1 MADASTYAAS
11 TWKPRYN
18 PWIIALTVTL
28 ATFMEVLDTSIANV
42 ALPHIAGGLSAGQD
56 ESTWVLTSY
65 LVSNAIV
72 LPMSGWL
79 TSVVGRKRFYMTCVA
94 LFTISSILCG
104 FAPTLP
110 LLIFFRILQGAG
122 GGGMGPSE
130 QAILAD
136 TFPPEKRGLA
146 FSVYGMAVVVAPAIG
161 PTLGGWITDNYDWRW
176 IFFINVPVGLLS
188 LFLTSTVVEDP
199 PWLKKF
205 KGAGIKIDY
214 IGLSLIVLGIG
225 CLQVILDKGQQDDWF
240 GSNFITFFAIIAA
253 AAIVTLVIHEWRTP
267 HPILELKLL
276 KNRNFAA
283 TVLFN
288 FVLGAVL
295 FGTTVLIPQFLQVM
309 MGYTAEKAGE
319 VLSPA
324 GFMLM
329 ALFPIAGILSTKIDP
344 RYMIAAGFAMT
355 SVALYHIT
363 HLSLAIDFRT
373 IMLWRMY
380 QMSGLAFI
388 FIPISILSYVGVPLE
403 KNNQVSGISNFIRNL
418 GGSVGISML
427 TTFLA
432 RQSQIHQTTLVA
444 HATAANPQFNSMLNG
459 TAANMAKSGSGPALA
474 MQTGL
479 QPDHGTHRAAGS
491 ITLLCQ
497 RFLGGLGDC
506 RLPGT
511 ASLPA
516 EAPQAKR
523 GHGYACPLEESRGK
537 QLSIPV

>member
-1 MADASTYAAS
+1 MADLETYSAS
-11 TWKPRYN
+11 WKPRYN

-65 LVSNAIV
+65 LISNAIV

-79 TSVVGRKRFYMTCVA
+79 TTIIGRKRFYMTCVA
-94 LFTISSILCG
+94 LFTASSILCG
-104 FAPTLP
+104 FAPSLP
-110 LLIFFRILQGAG
+110 LLIIFRIFQGAG

-161 PTLGGWITDNYDWRW
+161 PTFGGWITDNYDWRW
-176 IFFINVPVGLLS
+176 IFFLNVPVGLLS
-188 LFLTSTVVEDP
+188 LFLTSQVVEDP
-199 PWLKKF
+199 PWLRGHGGK
-205 KGAGIKIDY
+205 GIKIDY
-214 IGLSLIVLGIG
+214 IGLSLIVMALGF
-225 CLQVILDKGQQDDWF
+225 LQVVLDRGQQDDWF
-240 GSNFITFFAIIAA
+240 GSTRITVFFILAIAA
-253 AAIVTLVIHEWRTP
+253 LTWLVIHEWRHP

-288 FVLGAVL
+288 FVLGSVL
-295 FGTTVLIPQFLQVM
+295 FGTTVLIPQFLQLM

-329 ALFPIAGILSTKIDP
+329 LLFPIAGFLSTKVDP
-344 RYMIAAGFAMT
+344 RWMIAFGFGITAIG
-355 SVALYHIT
+355 LYHIT
-363 HLSLAIDFRT
+363 NLNLGLDFGT
-373 IMLWRMY
+373 LVLWRMY

-388 FIPISILSYVGVPLE
+388 FIPISILSYVGVPRD
-403 KNNQVSGISNFIRNL
+403 KSNQVSGISNFIRNL
-418 GGSVGISML
+418 GGSIGISML

-432 RQSQIHQTTLVA
+432 RQSQVHQTNLVA

-459 TAANMAKSGSGPALA
+459 SAANMAKSGSGPTLALHQA
-474 MQTGL
+474 YNQVMGVIQQQATLLSYVNAFWVVSIIVACLVPLPFLLKKPKPGEA
-479 QPDHGTHRAAGS
+479 PAAG
-491 ITLLCQ
+491 
-497 RFLGGLGDC
+497 
-506 RLPGT
+506 
-511 ASLPA
+511 A
-516 EAPQAKR
+516 
-523 GHGYACPLEESRGK
+523 H
-537 QLSIPV
+537 

>member
-1 MADASTYAAS
+1 MTDNDYTASN
-11 TWKPRYN
+11 WKPRYN

-42 ALPHIAGGLSAGQD
+42 ALPHIAGGLSASQD

-79 TSVVGRKRFYMTCVA
+79 TTVIGRKRFYMTCVA
-94 LFTISSILCG
+94 LFTISSVLCG
-104 FAPTLP
+104 FAPSLGM
-110 LLIFFRILQGAG
+110 LIFFRILQGAG

-199 PWLKKF
+199 PWLKRF
-205 KGAGIKIDY
+205 KGAAMKVDY

-225 CLQVILDKGQQDDWF
+225 ALQVILDKGQQDDWF
-240 GSNFITFFAIIAA
+240 GSPFITSFAVIAA
-253 AAIVTLVIHEWRTP
+253 LALVWLVVHEWRTP
-267 HPILELKLL
+267 HPVLELKLL

-283 TVLFN
+283 SVLFN

-295 FGTTVLIPQFLQVM
+295 FGTTVLIPQFLQAM
-309 MGYTAEKAGE
+309 MGYTAQKAGE

-329 ALFPIAGILSTKIDP
+329 ILFPIAGILSTKIDP
-344 RYMIAAGFAMT
+344 RWMIAFGFGITAI
-355 SVALYHIT
+355 ALH
-363 HLSLAIDFRT
+363 HLTNLNLALDFRT
-373 IMLWRMY
+373 IIFWRMY

-403 KNNQVSGISNFIRNL
+403 KNNQVSGISNFTRNL

-432 RQSQIHQTTLVA
+432 RQSQIHQTNLVA
-444 HATAANPQFNSMLNG
+444 HATSANPQLQNMLNG
-459 TAANMAKSGSGPALA
+459 SAASMAHAGSGPALA
-474 MQTGL
+474 L
-479 QPDHGTHRAAGS
+479 QQAYAQVMGVIEQQAA
-491 ITLLCQ
+491 LLSYVNAFWVVAAIVACLVPLPF
-497 RFLGGLGDC
+497 FLKKPK
-506 RLPGT
+506 PG
-511 ASLPA
+511 A
-516 EAPQAKR
+516 EAMSA
-523 GHGYACPLEESRGK
+523 H
-537 QLSIPV
+537 

>member
-1 MADASTYAAS
+1 MADTDTFSPSA
-11 TWKPRYN
+11 WKPRYN

-28 ATFMEVLDTSIANV
+28 ATFMEVLDSSIANV

-79 TSVVGRKRFYMTCVA
+79 TTIIGRKRFYMTCVA
-94 LFTISSILCG
+94 LFTISSVLCG
-104 FAPTLP
+104 IAPSLP
-110 LLIFFRILQGAG
+110 LLILFRIMQGAG

-188 LFLTSTVVEDP
+188 LFLTSQVVEDP
-199 PWLKKF
+199 PWLRGT
-205 KGAGIKIDY
+205 KGKGIKVDY
-214 IGLSLIVLGIG
+214 IGLSLIVVGLGL
-225 CLQVILDKGQQDDWF
+225 LQVVLDKGQQDDWF
-240 GSNFITFFAIIAA
+240 GSTYIAVFFVLAVIALIA
-253 AAIVTLVIHEWRTP
+253 LIFHEWRHP

-295 FGTTVLIPQFLQVM
+295 FGSTVLIPQFLQLM

-329 ALFPIAGILSTKIDP
+329 MLFPIAGLLSTKIDP
-344 RYMIAAGFAMT
+344 RWMIAFGFAMT
-355 SVALYHIT
+355 AAGLYHIT
-363 HLSLAIDFRT
+363 NLNLNVDFRT
-373 IMLWRMY
+373 LIFWRMY

-388 FIPISILSYVGVPLE
+388 FIPISILSYVGVPRD
-403 KNNQVSGISNFIRNL
+403 KSNQVSGISNFIRNL

-432 RQSQIHQTTLVA
+432 RQSQVHQTDLVA
-444 HATAANPQFNSMLNG
+444 HATAANPQFNSMVNG
-459 TAANMAKSGSGPALA
+459 TAANMAKSGSGPVLA
-474 MQTGL
+474 MQQAYNQVMGL
-479 QPDHGTHRAAGS
+479 IQQQAA
-491 ITLLCQ
+491 LLSYVNAFWIVSVIVACLIPLP
-497 RFLGGLGDC
+497 FLLKKPKAG
-506 RLPGT
+506 
-511 ASLPA
+511 
-516 EAPQAKR
+516 EAPEA
-523 GHGYACPLEESRGK
+523 GAH
-537 QLSIPV
+537 